1 MPNHDSRD
9 LNPVDKFV
17 HQFDEHLSAQ
27 IKSLLEGKH
36 VYQKVM
42 IEPEKISAEIR
53 KQVKGNQKFTEEQIA
68 FALNNPLTLSSGGP
82 SRLIPRGEQT
92 LPPF

>member
-1 MPNHDSRD
+1 
-9 LNPVDKFV
+9 
-17 HQFDEHLSAQ
+17 
-27 IKSLLEGKH
+27 
-36 VYQKVM
+36 M